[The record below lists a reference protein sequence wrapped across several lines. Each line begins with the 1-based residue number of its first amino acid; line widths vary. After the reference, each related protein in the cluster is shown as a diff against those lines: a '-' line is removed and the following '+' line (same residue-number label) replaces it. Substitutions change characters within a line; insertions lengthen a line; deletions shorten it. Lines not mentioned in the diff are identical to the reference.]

1 MADYKEEHRRE
12 EERRALL
19 EQKRKLDEAA
29 AGVAAAAS
37 GFNSPPGEKLGQGP
51 IVSPLY
57 ELLRETTPG
66 RLASAKVAGSLAQG
80 GETGKAAA
88 EKAGD
93 LGLIAKP
100 PEAPPAAPP
109 EGVPQNPE
117 RGVNADDETGGDRF
131 DFPSEGG
138 GGRPQIVTGSPYA
151 RVIDKG
157 HDMAEAREHMKRADN
172 MHLAASNIERRV
184 ADEKAKQERNIIDY
198 EMKRKEIQEEAIAAA
213 EYRRQQ
219 KAEAFEKKVEAARAD
234 DGGVPAGVGGFFSA
248 LGVAL
253 GAYASS
259 ITGRPNTAL
268 QIYQSGLEQE
278 AARRRQRRADEDSE
292 YSRMMNIFGNEKQAE
307 LAVKMRIQEQA
318 RDHLRK
324 VEASAKGEFARA
336 KAIEFRAKV
345 EEGLAENVAKMR
357 MIEDGQVKE
366 SQTPIMI
373 AGKDGRMHEITADR
387 PQGWDGQAPQG
398 VAQKPEDA
406 APKVVPEGEREDA
419 SDPAYR
425 FLGAVGGYMDQA
437 EETKPKPKPSPV
449 AAGRG
454 GAVPSKPLAP
464 IVDAKTMSDPK
475 SAYETSVNAYASA
488 SSPEKAVLAK
498 IKESAS
504 LGKWVKG
511 RSLIYDQGRNG
522 KYEDFVGEKSENAQL
537 LRELISARNVA
548 QSAEALKRI
557 SPDIGDDTIRKWQGY
572 DAKMTEIMKDNYT
585 LPYAK
590 DLAYA
595 AAKMKRDSVISHLSK
610 EGQQAFATLMSAG
623 ADFITL
629 KGGKAITE
637 GEKTIISAIRGDAGQ
652 GVDGIINGSARYYE
666 ASRDTW
672 RARVGSLP
680 LIDLYN
686 LYRHLGP
693 DKVNPPPYRSL
704 ARATVAPR

>member
-19 EQKRKLDEAA
+19 EQKKRLDAA
-29 AGVAAAAS
+29 IAGSAAAAS
-37 GFNSPPGEKLGQGP
+37 GFNSPPGEKPGQGP

-57 ELLRETTPG
+57 EYLRDTPAG
-66 RLASAKVAGSLAQG
+66 LAASGKVAGALAQA
-80 GETGKAAA
+80 GETGKAAT
-88 EKAGD
+88 EKAQD

-117 RGVNADDETGGDRF
+117 RTVNADDEIGGD
-131 DFPSEGG
+131 PLPGG
-138 GGRPQIVTGSPYA
+138 GGAGGRPQIVTGNPYA

-157 HDMAEAREHMKRADN
+157 HDMGEAREHMRRADN

-184 ADEKAKQERNIIDY
+184 TDEKAEQERNIIDY

-259 ITGRPNTAL
+259 ITGRPNAAL

-292 YSRMMNIFGNEKQAE
+292 YSRMMTIFGNERQAE

-366 SQTPIMI
+366 SQTPIMMM
-373 AGKDGRMHEITADR
+373 GKDGRMHELVADR

-398 VAQKPEDA
+398 VAQKPEDT
-406 APKVVPEGEREDA
+406 APKVVPEDQA
-419 SDPAYR
+419 DPAYR

-437 EETKPKPKPSPV
+437 EEAKPKPKPAPV
-449 AAGRG
+449 VAGKG
-454 GAVPSKPLAP
+454 GGVPSKPIAP
-464 IVDAKTMSDPK
+464 AMDAKVLSDPK
-475 SAYETSVNAYASA
+475 SAYETASTAYASA
-488 SSPEKAVLAK
+488 SSPEKIVLAK
-498 IKESAS
+498 IMESAS
-504 LGKWVKG
+504 KGKWVKG
-511 RSLIYDQGRNG
+511 RSLIYDQGRDG
-522 KYEDFVGEKSENAQL
+522 KYEDFVDEKSKNADL
-537 LRELISARNVA
+537 LRDLVATRNIA
-548 QSAEALKRI
+548 QAAEALKRI
-557 SPDIGDDTIRKWQGY
+557 EPNMGNDMISQWQSHDGL
-572 DAKMTEIMKDNYT
+572 MKKILDNPKLNPVEKKLRYE
-585 LPYAK
+585 AEK
-590 DLAYA
+590 FA
-595 AAKMKRDSVISHLSK
+595 RDHVVSSLSK
-610 EGQQAFATLMSAG
+610 EGKQAFATLMAVQSQ
-623 ADFITL
+623 FISD

-637 GEKTIISAIRGDAGQ
+637 GEKTILSSIRGDAGQ
-652 GVDGIINGSARYYE
+652 GVDGIAQGAARYYE
-666 ASRDTW
+666 TQRDTW